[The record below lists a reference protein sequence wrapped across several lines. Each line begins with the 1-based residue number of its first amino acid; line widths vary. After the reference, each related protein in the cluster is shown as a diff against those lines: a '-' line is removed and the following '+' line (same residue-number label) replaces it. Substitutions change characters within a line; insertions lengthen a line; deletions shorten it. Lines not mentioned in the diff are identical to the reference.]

1 MRYEEFI
8 DQVRQDFSPGSQ
20 DEALRITRATLET
33 LGERIYRTA
42 RQNLAA
48 QLPDQIKEL
57 LVARTEPERSA
68 QDVDQ
73 FSMQDFYHRVSAR
86 AEMGYPR
93 TLDGVKVVM
102 QVMRQ
107 AVSPGIWEQLKNEL
121 SADYDEIME
130 ETEK

>member
-1 MRYEEFI
+1 MKYAEFI
-8 DQVRQDFSPGSQ
+8 DQVSQDFSPGSE
-20 DEALRITRATLET
+20 DEALRMTRATLET

-57 LVARTEPERSA
+57 LVARSEPEASM

-73 FSMQDFYHRVSAR
+73 FSMQEFHQRVSAR

-107 AVSPGIWEQLKNEL
+107 AVSPGIWEQLGNEL
-121 SADYDEIME
+121 STDYDEILS
-130 ETEK
+130 